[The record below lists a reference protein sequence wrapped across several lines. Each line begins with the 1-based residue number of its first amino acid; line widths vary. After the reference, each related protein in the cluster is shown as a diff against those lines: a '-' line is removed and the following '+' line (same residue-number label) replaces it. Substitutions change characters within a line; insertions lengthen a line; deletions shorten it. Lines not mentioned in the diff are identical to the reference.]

1 MTNILEEIAA
11 HKRSEVARLKTE
23 LTLSEMEGKLETND
37 RLNFRAAIVGSDR
50 VNIIAELKKASPSKG
65 VLIENFDVEKI
76 ASSYHAGGA
85 AALSVLAD
93 QKYFQGSPEFIATA
107 KAVSGLPILYKE
119 FIVDEFQIPYARFKK
134 ADAILLIVS
143 ILKAA
148 EIKSMIKLAG
158 NCGLDVI
165 VEVHDSDEAKIAIDC
180 GANIIGVNN
189 RNLKDFSV
197 SLKTSETI
205 SVIIPDNIIKI
216 AESGIY
222 APADITRLR
231 EFGYSCFLIGEALI
245 KSADP
250 VKLLRSLKS
259 A

>member
-1 MTNILEEIAA
+1 MTNILKEIAA
-11 HKRSEVARLKTE
+11 HKKSEVARLKTE

-134 ADAILLIVS
+134 ADAILLIVR

>member
-1 MTNILEEIAA
+1 MTNILKEIAA
-11 HKRSEVARLKTE
+11 HKKSEVARLKTE

-148 EIKSMIKLAG
+148 EIKSMIKIAG

>member
-1 MTNILEEIAA
+1 MTNILKEIAA
-11 HKRSEVARLKTE
+11 HKKSEVARLKKE